1 MICWLKSWNIA
12 SSYRVLQWKS
22 IFIFF
27 LTNYVSRVKNN
38 LPSLMRNE
46 EIVIPLMILTH
57 DKIPT
62 RGDMNQT
69 TILFFNPMRKWY
81 FVKIENI
88 IAPIINTN
96 KARCIRNMEWEGL
109 LISYLGRGN
118 DIIIIWLGIIDNWS
132 FPLTIISVTSFV
144 LPSIFLSDQFFVTI
158 YHPLFPPQFP
168 SNDNVLT
175 HRTPLYIVN
184 IFPSPTVKQ
193 NEGY

>member
-12 SSYRVLQWKS
+12 SSYRVLQWKT
-22 IFIFF
+22 IFIFL

-69 TILFFNPMRKWY
+69 TILFFNPMRKWH
-81 FVKIENI
+81 FVKIEKI

-109 LISYLGRGN
+109 LISYLGRGE
-118 DIIIIWLGIIDNWS
+118 WHRYH
-132 FPLTIISVTSFV
+132 LTW
-144 LPSIFLSDQFFVTI
+144 
-158 YHPLFPPQFP
+158 YHW
-168 SNDNVLT
+168 
-175 HRTPLYIVN
+175 
-184 IFPSPTVKQ
+184 
-193 NEGY
+193 